1 MGFEPPGVG
10 NGALV
15 MRGSTLYSNRLV
27 DLVRLALG
35 PPDAVGVAVRSRSDQ
50 VLARLGDALAAGR
63 SPADR
68 FEAIIDTYMLGALQ
82 ILADAATGDRIVLAE
97 AEMTATAVAA
107 AMDRTVDAAAA
118 GDAETAV
125 AAMAA
130 AESLLDLDIA
140 DLYNRLL

>member
-1 MGFEPPGVG
+1 MGT
-10 NGALV
+10 
-15 MRGSTLYSNRLV
+15 STLYSNRLH

-35 PPDAVGVAVRSRSDQ
+35 PEDAVAVAVRSRGDQ
-50 VLARLGDALAAGR
+50 VLARLGEALAEGR

-68 FEAIIDTYMLGALQ
+68 FEAIIDTYMHGALQ
-82 ILADAATGDRIVLAE
+82 LLADAAASDRIAFAE

-107 AMDRTVDAAAA
+107 SMDRAVDAAAS

-130 AESLLDLDIA
+130 AESLLDLDIS

>member
-1 MGFEPPGVG
+1 
-10 NGALV
+10 

-35 PPDAVGVAVRSRSDQ
+35 PPDAVGVAVRSRGDQ
-50 VLARLGDALAAGR
+50 VLARLGEALADGR

-68 FEAIIDTYMLGALQ
+68 FEAIIDTYMHGALQ
-82 ILADAATGDRIVLAE
+82 ILADASSSDRIAFAE

-107 AMDRTVDAAAA
+107 AMDRALDAAASGEA
-118 GDAETAV
+118 DTAV

-140 DLYNRLL
+140 DLYNRLI